1 MSSTEIDGTALAA
14 RSGRISEKSTKAD
27 ISRERVLAAA
37 AKIFSERGYAGTTM
51 RAVATEVG
59 LQAGSLYYHY
69 RSKEELIEAVLD
81 IGINGVSAAVR
92 NAVAALPAQATG
104 RERIETAIFAHLNGV
119 MEFGAYALSARRVLG
134 QVPAHVRRKHVR
146 LRDAYGEFW
155 LEQLEAAH
163 RSGELRQEVD
173 IRLAR
178 TFILGALNSAVE
190 WYNPQGKALGEVASQ
205 FSLLVFDGLFAAPKP
220 GHGSSASG

>member
-1 MSSTEIDGTALAA
+1 MGGTGNSSALA
-14 RSGRISEKSTKAD
+14 SGRARRSLEKSTKAD

-51 RAVATEVG
+51 RVVAKEVG

-81 IGINGVSAAVR
+81 LGINGVSQTVR
-92 NAVAALPAQATG
+92 DAISAMPAGSSG
-104 RERIETAIFAHLNGV
+104 RRVIETAVSAHLKGV
-119 MEFGAYALSARRVLG
+119 VDYGVYALSARRVLG
-134 QVPAHVRRKHVR
+134 QVPVHVRRKHVR

-155 LEQLEAAH
+155 LELLQVAR
-163 RSGELRQEVD
+163 RSGDLRADVD
-173 IRLAR
+173 ARLAR

-190 WYNPQGKALGEVASQ
+190 WYSPQGKALDEVAMQ
-205 FSLLVFDGLFAAPKP
+205 FSLLISDGLFVPSK
-220 GHGSSASG
+220 

>member
-1 MSSTEIDGTALAA
+1 MTETANGSTAA
-14 RSGRISEKSTKAD
+14 QGRIRRRIEKATKAD

-51 RAVATEVG
+51 RAVAQEVG

-81 IGINGVSAAVR
+81 LGINGVSETVR
-92 NAVAALPAQATG
+92 GAIAALPPKVSG
-104 RERIETAIFAHLNGV
+104 RRIVEAAVLAHLKGV
-119 MEFGAYALSARRVLG
+119 VDYGVYALSARRVLG

-155 LEQLEAAH
+155 LELLQSA
-163 RSGELRQEVD
+163 RQSGDLRGDVD
-173 IRLAR
+173 IRLSR
-178 TFILGALNSAVE
+178 TFILGALNSAVD
-190 WYNPQGKALGEVASQ
+190 WYNPQGKALDEVAMQ
-205 FSLLVFDGLFAAPKP
+205 FSLLISDGLFVPSK
-220 GHGSSASG
+220 